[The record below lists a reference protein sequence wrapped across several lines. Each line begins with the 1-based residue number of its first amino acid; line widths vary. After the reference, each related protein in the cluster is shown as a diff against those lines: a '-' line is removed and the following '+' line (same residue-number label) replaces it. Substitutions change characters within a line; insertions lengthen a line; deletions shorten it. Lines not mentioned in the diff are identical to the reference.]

1 MRKLSKSRLNFCIII
16 AIVLFTSCTKNFEE
30 YNTNTSGLSEKQI
43 AADYQNLGE
52 PMKQAQQN
60 IISYTDWIMQLEQN
74 LIGDIYSG
82 YMMSATPFEGNSNNM
97 TYDLVD
103 GWNYYEWDYVYDNVM
118 KPTQNV
124 LEATTEPQN
133 ASFHAWAK
141 IVRVEAMHRASDIY
155 GPIIYSNYGKSNQDG
170 SVTFDSQKEA
180 YYAFFIDLD
189 SAINVLTPL
198 VQNSAPSTFSK
209 FDLVYGGSFEKW
221 LKFANTLRLRLAI
234 RISKSDPAKAKSE
247 GEAALSNPGGL
258 LATNDENA
266 FVDIGTN
273 YHPLNGISSWGDINI
288 GAPLACY
295 LNGYNDPRV
304 SKYMQ
309 AATDPAVAGQNIGIR
324 SGIDIDANGRYVGYS
339 RLQEF
344 PNKIQLIVAAE
355 AWFLKAEAALK
366 GWAAA
371 GDAKTNYENG
381 ISTSFAQYGLN
392 ATSYITNNTGKEQQ
406 YIDPK
411 AITPGQNDVLTGSP
425 YLSTITISWNDGDTP
440 ERKLERVITQKWLA
454 LFPDGQ
460 EAWSEFRRTGY
471 PKLFPVVLNKSGGK
485 ISTTDFVQRI
495 NFPSTEIDRNASG
508 VAAAV
513 GMLDGPDTGGT
524 PLWWAK

>member
-1 MRKLSKSRLNFCIII
+1 MIRINKSILNFCTATVI
-16 AIVLFTSCTKNFEE
+16 LLLSSCTKNFKE
-30 YNTNTSGLSEKQI
+30 YNTSPTGLSEKQI

-52 PMKQAQQN
+52 PMKQAQLN
-60 IISYTDWIMQLEQN
+60 IESYTDWIYQLEQN
-74 LIGDIYSG
+74 LIGDVYSG
-82 YMMSATPFEGNSNNM
+82 FMMSATPFEGNSNNM

-103 GWNYYEWDYVYDNVM
+103 GWNYYEWDQVYDNVM

-124 LEATTEPQN
+124 LDATTAPQN

-155 GPIIYSNYGKSNQDG
+155 GPIIYSNYGKSNPDG
-170 SVTFDSQKEA
+170 SVTFDSQKDA
-180 YYAFFIDLD
+180 YYAFFKDLD

-198 VQNSAPSTFSK
+198 VQNGAPATFSK
-209 FDLVYGGSFEKW
+209 FDLIYGGSFAKW

-234 RISKSDPAKAKSE
+234 RISNVDPAKAKTE

-258 LATNDENA
+258 LATNNDNA
-266 FVDIGTN
+266 LVDIGTN

-288 GAPLACY
+288 GAPLTCY
-295 LNGYNDPRV
+295 LNGYNDPRAP
-304 SKYMQ
+304 KYMTT
-309 AATDPAVAGQNIGIR
+309 ASDPAVAGQYIGIR
-324 SGIDIDANGRYVGYS
+324 CGIDIDANGRYVGYS
-339 RLQEF
+339 RLLDY
-344 PNKIQLIVAAE
+344 PNKIQLMAASE
-355 AWFLKAEAALK
+355 AWFLKSEAALK
-366 GWAAA
+366 GWSGA
-371 GDAKTNYENG
+371 GSAKTNYETG
-381 ISTSFAQYGLN
+381 ISTSFGQFGLS
-392 ATSYITNNTGKEQQ
+392 ASAYITDNTSVEQQ

-411 AITPGQNDVLTGSP
+411 AITPGQNNVLTGSP
-425 YLSTITISWNDGDTP
+425 YLSTITIAWNDGDTP

-485 ISTTDFVQRI
+485 ISTSAFVQRI
-495 NFPSTEIDRNASG
+495 NFPSTEIDKNAAG

-513 GMLDGPDTGGT
+513 GMLGGPDTGGT
-524 PLWWAK
+524 ALWWAK

>member
-189 SAINVLTPL
+189 SA
-198 VQNSAPSTFSK
+198 QM
-209 FDLVYGGSFEKW
+209 Y
-221 LKFANTLRLRLAI
+221 
-234 RISKSDPAKAKSE
+234 
-247 GEAALSNPGGL
+247 
-258 LATNDENA
+258 
-266 FVDIGTN
+266 
-273 YHPLNGISSWGDINI
+273 
-288 GAPLACY
+288 
-295 LNGYNDPRV
+295 
-304 SKYMQ
+304 
-309 AATDPAVAGQNIGIR
+309 
-324 SGIDIDANGRYVGYS
+324 
-339 RLQEF
+339 
-344 PNKIQLIVAAE
+344 
-355 AWFLKAEAALK
+355 
-366 GWAAA
+366 
-371 GDAKTNYENG
+371 
-381 ISTSFAQYGLN
+381 
-392 ATSYITNNTGKEQQ
+392 
-406 YIDPK
+406 
-411 AITPGQNDVLTGSP
+411 
-425 YLSTITISWNDGDTP
+425 
-440 ERKLERVITQKWLA
+440 
-454 LFPDGQ
+454 
-460 EAWSEFRRTGY
+460 
-471 PKLFPVVLNKSGGK
+471 
-485 ISTTDFVQRI
+485 
-495 NFPSTEIDRNASG
+495 
-508 VAAAV
+508 
-513 GMLDGPDTGGT
+513 
-524 PLWWAK
+524 